1 MAKTTRDTEEV
12 LQSAGETITYLRE
25 YLRLQL
31 DYLRLDL
38 AERTAKVAS
47 ALVAVLAVG
56 ALLSFSLFMATV
68 ALALFLGQL
77 WGSYALGFLAV
88 AGLYASLAVLLSI
101 FKEQWLTNP
110 LLGRL
115 LRAFFNDITEADNHE
130 TQYPQS

>member
-1 MAKTTRDTEEV
+1 MAKTTKDTEEV

-56 ALLSFSLFMATV
+56 ALLSFGLFMATV

-77 WGSYALGFLAV
+77 WGSYALGFLAI
-88 AGLYASLAVLLSI
+88 AGLYALLAVLLSA

-110 LLGRL
+110 LLSRL
-115 LRAFFNDITEADNHE
+115 LRAFFNNATEADNHE
-130 TQYPQS
+130 TQHPQP